1 MSECVL
7 SELGAYNLLQARPC
21 LVADLLCVAAGTTI
35 RVYSVLSGMVLT
47 QRFFSARKQK
57 FPILSEYS
65 LFFFVKP

>member
-35 RVYSVLSGMVLT
+35 RVYSVLSGMAFI
-47 QRFFSARKQK
+47 QRVVSLKQI
-57 FPILSEYS
+57 FGILSEYS
-65 LFFFVKP
+65 RFFVKS

>member
-35 RVYSVLSGMVLT
+35 RVYSVLSG
-47 QRFFSARKQK
+47 K
-57 FPILSEYS
+57 FKINYLGFEILPYMDS
-65 LFFFVKP
+65 LFFTFLL